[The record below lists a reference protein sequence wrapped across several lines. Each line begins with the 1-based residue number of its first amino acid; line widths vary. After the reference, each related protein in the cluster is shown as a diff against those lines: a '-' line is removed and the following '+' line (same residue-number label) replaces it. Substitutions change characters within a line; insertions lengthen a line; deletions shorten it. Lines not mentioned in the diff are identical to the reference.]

1 MSGQDVVSRATQ
13 RGAERARV
21 TQRTGA
27 WRLLAV
33 LAWAGVAGP
42 VVFTVAFVAQGLAR
56 RGEYS
61 AAAETISALAAG
73 PYGWVQDVNFVVFGV
88 LLFAFA
94 IGLHLGVRRSRAGVV
109 GPAIMAWTG
118 VGAVLAA
125 VFPLR
130 EDAAGLTV
138 DPTGLH
144 RPNAVLFFL
153 SVGVGL
159 VVLSRR
165 LARDPRWAG
174 LAAYTLVTGVV
185 AVVLF
190 VGLPLLVLP
199 EDGAL
204 HAWAG
209 LYQRAVLAVWF
220 PCLLVLALRLRR
232 VANGWD
238 GPAVGP

>member
-1 MSGQDVVSRATQ
+1 MSGQVVVTRAT
-13 RGAERARV
+13 RRSAEQHQG
-21 TQRTGA
+21 TEGTKP

-33 LAWAGVAGP
+33 LAWGGVAGP
-42 VVFTVAFVAQGLAR
+42 VAFTVAFVAQGLLR

-61 AAAETISALAAG
+61 AAAETISALGAG
-73 PYGWVQDVNFVVFGV
+73 PYGWVQHANFVVFGV

-94 IGLHLGVRRSRAGVV
+94 VGLHLGVRRSRAGVV

-130 EDAAGLTV
+130 EEAVGLTV
-138 DPTGLH
+138 DATGLH
-144 RPNAVLFFL
+144 RPNAMLFFL

-165 LARDPRWAG
+165 LARDPRWVG
-174 LAAYTLVTGVV
+174 LAVYTLVTGVLS
-185 AVVLF
+185 VVLF

-220 PCLLVLALRLRR
+220 PCLLALALRLRR
-232 VANGWD
+232 VAGGWD
-238 GPAVGP
+238 GLAVGP